1 MQYLLTVNYI
11 SSGPVRYS
19 MQTTTFNGLMTPEIA
34 AQVQAAEEMTAALEV
49 LDSQIGNAY
58 DEFVRGGICMPA
70 TDFARVAMKFHAEQ
84 KIGMDREMFL
94 NFATHRMNLILL
106 GMA

>member
-1 MQYLLTVNYI
+1 
-11 SSGPVRYS
+11 

-34 AQVQAAEEMTAALEV
+34 AQVQAAEDMTAALEI

-58 DEFVRGGICMPA
+58 DEFAASGASMNSM
-70 TDFARVAMKFHAEQ
+70 DFARAAMKFHADQ
-84 KIGMDREMFL
+84 KIGMGREMFL
-94 NFATHRMNLILL
+94 NFTTHRMNLILM